1 MRLSRSIGDAVD
13 LDDSAHGTVLWAW
26 PHRTVHRLT
35 FIAVMSQ
42 RLALLSPEVAADNDG
57 TGTYLVSFAIQATT
71 HPALIPQEVA
81 GHRRRHP
88 RIPAAEG
95 SKAPARAGNPRR
107 SRVFMQRS

>member
-57 TGTYLVSFAIQATT
+57 S
-71 HPALIPQEVA
+71 
-81 GHRRRHP
+81 
-88 RIPAAEG
+88 G
-95 SKAPARAGNPRR
+95 SPPPAPANPR
-107 SRVFMQRS
+107 SGGVEST